1 MSALITPENL
11 MERTDQICD
20 TGSMSDPRDWT
31 IVLREPCSECGAD
44 VRNIPSTH
52 LSTQLHDS
60 IETWVDILT
69 GPGADPRV
77 LTKRSAPTT
86 WSATEY
92 ASHVA
97 DVMDV
102 MQQRIFMMISED
114 NPTFASF
121 DPDAAAPGYAA
132 NSPEQAAALL
142 TGASNRLG
150 EVFDSMAPPLWD
162 KTGKR
167 GDGAAF
173 TVLSL
178 SQYMMHDNLHHLF
191 DVQRLLTNS

>member
-1 MSALITPENL
+1 MSN
-11 MERTDQICD
+11 
-20 TGSMSDPRDWT
+20 PRDWT

-44 VRNIPSTH
+44 VRTIPATE
-52 LSTQLHDS
+52 LATQLHDS

-69 GPGADPRV
+69 GPNAKPTV
-77 LTKRSAPTT
+77 LTIRPAPTT
-86 WSATEY
+86 WSAVEY

-114 NPTFASF
+114 DPTFASF
-121 DPDAAAPGYAA
+121 DPDVAAASYAT
-132 NSPEQAAALL
+132 NSPEHAAALL

-150 EVFDSMAPPLWD
+150 EVFDSMAPHLWG

-173 TVLSL
+173 NVLSL

-191 DVQRLLTNS
+191 DVRRIMANS